1 MLDPNRMAPVLPDL
15 IADLEAL
22 QDRLRDRDAAQ
33 APETLADAAHA
44 VRALIALLGISQGG
58 LARELGGLNEKTV
71 RDWCTAKVAP
81 GPPAVRAMRLLAER
95 VVAPPP
101 SDMVVRANRVAPCA
115 EALAPHL
122 VALLGQAETA
132 GWQRE
137 EVVAA
142 VATWSKAVMP
152 QS

>member
-1 MLDPNRMAPVLPDL
+1 MLDLNRMALVLPDV
-15 IADLEAL
+15 IANLETL

-33 APETLADAAHA
+33 APETLADAANA
-44 VRALIALLGISQGG
+44 VRALIALLGTSQGG

-71 RDWCTAKVAP
+71 RDWCAAKMPP

-95 VVAPPP
+95 LVAPPA
-101 SDMVVRANRVAPCA
+101 SDVVMSTNRVAPCA

-122 VALLGQAETA
+122 VALLGRAEA
-132 GWQRE
+132 VGWQRE
-137 EVVAA
+137 EAIAA
-142 VATWSKAVMP
+142 VAAWSKATTL